1 MQRRTDSF
9 RLNPITLG
17 AVVAGLIAFVITGGL
32 TVLMWVAL
40 AASIGAGVGWVVH
53 RVSTQANAYATVE
66 ELSEHA
72 TRAELE
78 AEAAN
83 LGVEGRSSMSKDEL
97 TQAIAQKLAS

>member
-66 ELSEHA
+66 ELAGHA
-72 TRAELE
+72 TRDELE
-78 AEAAN
+78 AEAAH
-83 LGVEGRSSMSKDEL
+83 LGVEGRSSMTTDQL
-97 TQAIAQKLAS
+97 TSAIADKLAG

>member
-53 RVSTQANAYATVE
+53 RVSTHANAYATVE
-66 ELSEHA
+66 ESPSTPPEPSSRPRPRTSES
-72 TRAELE
+72 RA
-78 AEAAN
+78 AA
-83 LGVEGRSSMSKDEL
+83 R
-97 TQAIAQKLAS
+97 